1 MAIISKL
8 PGSEKVKEQEIKA
21 LDRLNQLYRDKKK
34 KDGLNQ
40 TKLAELM
47 GIKQQS
53 AISQYFLEKIDL
65 NIVTV
70 INFAEA
76 LEVSPLEIWPE
87 LMQRVY
93 DSYYPTK
100 N

>member
-53 AISQYFLEKIDL
+53 AISQYLLGKIPL
-65 NIVTV
+65 NV
-70 INFAEA
+70 ISVLNFAQA
-76 LEVSPLEIWPE
+76 LEVSPLEIYPE
-87 LMQRVY
+87 LLQPVY
-93 DSYYPTK
+93 DLFQTK

>member
-1 MAIISKL
+1 MAIASKL
-8 PGSEKVKEQEIKA
+8 PGTENDKEQMRKA
-21 LDRLNQLYRDKKK
+21 VDNLKKIYQEKKK
-34 KDGLNQ
+34 KEGLNQ
-40 TKLAELM
+40 TKLAKLM

-93 DSYYPTK
+93 DSYHPTK
-100 N
+100 K